1 MAGTPMKKFLDPQYW
16 SAVARNPAAIIG
28 LVADLAPIIAVIFWG
43 WGAAA
48 LIMLYWIENVVIGAY
63 TVPRMIIAS
72 VGRHGPLGL
81 IGCIFGVPF
90 FVFHYGMF
98 CAVHGTFLLVLFRT
112 QEPVIANPDML
123 VMLERLFMGSL
134 SFAQHMNWIVAL
146 VVASHGAVFIFDFLL
161 KGGWKEST
169 FDQEMGAPYGRVVIL
184 HLGIFVI
191 GGALMLLGDP
201 TIGALFLVLARA
213 ALGLHI
219 NMQPKKKP
227 VEAIPA
233 APAAAASLML

>member
-1 MAGTPMKKFLDPQYW
+1 MAPGTPMKKFLDPLYW
-16 SAVARNPAAIIG
+16 QAVARNPAAIIG
-28 LVADLAPIIAVIFWG
+28 LVADLAPIIAVLFWG

-63 TVPRMIIAS
+63 VVPRMIIAS
-72 VGRHGPLGL
+72 VGRHGPVGLLG
-81 IGCIFGVPF
+81 CVFGVPF
-90 FVFHYGMF
+90 FIFHYGMF
-98 CAVHGTFLLVLFRT
+98 CAVHGIFLLVLFRSA
-112 QEPVIANPDML
+112 ENPMMASPDML
-123 VMLERLFMGSL
+123 VMLTRLFTGSL

-146 VVASHGAVFIFDFLL
+146 VVAAHGAVFVYDFLL

-213 ALGLHI
+213 ALGLHV

-227 VEAIPA
+227 SEAIPA
-233 APAAAASLML
+233 AAAA